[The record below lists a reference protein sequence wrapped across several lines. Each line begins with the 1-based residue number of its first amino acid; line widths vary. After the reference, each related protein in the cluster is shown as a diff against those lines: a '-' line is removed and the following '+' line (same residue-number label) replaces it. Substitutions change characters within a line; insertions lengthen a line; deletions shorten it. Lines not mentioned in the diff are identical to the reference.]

1 MECTEALSRQVS
13 ESESSLEMDDKRHF
27 NDIATGKVICM
38 VSSPA
43 PSPTRRSIS
52 PSPALFQ
59 STGTGVSAFV
69 QPIPFHST
77 SHHRHV
83 SHLLDQKRPNYR
95 LDCISDWTGFPL
107 YIILLTLD
115 TGTYCG
121 QD

>member
-1 MECTEALSRQVS
+1 MEKWKREMECTEALSRQVS

-77 SHHRHV
+77 GHHRTSSFGSEMSRV
-83 SHLLDQKRPNYR
+83 PITDWIAFQTGLD
-95 LDCISDWTGFPL
+95 FPYIL
-107 YIILLTLD
+107 Y
-115 TGTYCG
+115 Y
-121 QD
+121 